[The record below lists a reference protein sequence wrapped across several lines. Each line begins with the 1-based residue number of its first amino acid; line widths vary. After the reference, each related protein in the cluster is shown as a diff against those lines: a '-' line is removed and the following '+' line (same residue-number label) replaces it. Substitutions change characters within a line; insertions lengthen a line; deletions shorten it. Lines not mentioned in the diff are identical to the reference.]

1 MVFKPNHQ
9 TTPRIGKRPMDRDAI
24 AFRVAEGIPAR
35 LKQIPNWQER
45 LRSYVY
51 LLVMRH
57 RESLKDGEI

>member
-9 TTPRIGKRPMDRDAI
+9 NTPRLHKRPMDRDAI
-24 AFRVAEGIPAR
+24 AFRVGEGIPVR

-51 LLVMRH
+51 LLVMKH
-57 RESLKDGEI
+57 GESVKDGEA